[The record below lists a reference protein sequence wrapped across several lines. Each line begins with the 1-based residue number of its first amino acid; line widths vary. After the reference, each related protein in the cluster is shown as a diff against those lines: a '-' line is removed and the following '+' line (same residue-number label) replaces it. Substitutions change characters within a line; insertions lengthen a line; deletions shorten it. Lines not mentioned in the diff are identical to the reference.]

1 MRGRVQFNATVN
13 DKTDAVVRV
22 SSGDVEFGDSADY
35 DAVIDRAYVNHKFSD
50 KASLAVGRMGLV
62 VGNGLFYD
70 DDFDGAIVKAG
81 NDKVKFEAGYGYL
94 LQGEYFGKVADE
106 QDEKAEFAYASV
118 KTNVGD
124 KATIG
129 GFYGKFSGEGVGIGN
144 NKYEDVYGFNVDAN
158 FNKVWI
164 GGEWL
169 DMNDVDDAS
178 AWVAGIGY
186 GDYKIS
192 KAGSWDVKARYID
205 QDTNSFLP
213 KTTFVQPTRNYS
225 YTSNSKGW
233 IASVDY
239 ALQKNVGLSAYYGF
253 SWETQKGADLGDFYR
268 AELNYKF

>member
-1 MRGRVQFNATVN
+1 MVAKAMANQDRANAEQQAMINRLADEFATELN
-13 DKTDAVVRV
+13 NLGVRV
-22 SSGDVEFGDSADY
+22 AALEKKVGNVKVTGDVRLR
-35 DAVIDRAYVNHKFSD
+35 VR
-50 KASLAVGRMGLV
+50 
-62 VGNGLFYD
+62 
-70 DDFDGAIVKAG
+70 G

-144 NKYEDVYGFNVDAN
+144 NKYEDVYGFNVNAN

-205 QDTNSFLP
+205 QDTNAFLP